1 MKSSFGCFACWVGS
15 NSYCFISLIHAIM
28 DQWCNFNFEIIF
40 LCRSSV
46 FKLVVAMVTDLF
58 AHADIIVFVI
68 IELKA
73 IFEMLGF

>member
-1 MKSSFGCFACWVGS
+1 MQSWINGAT
-15 NSYCFISLIHAIM
+15 L
-28 DQWCNFNFEIIF
+28 IIF